1 VSAAGP
7 QRARIPEAMLE
18 EIRLALPIEQVVS
31 RHVAL
36 KRRGQWWTGLCPF
49 HQEKS
54 PSFSVHPAR
63 RNFHCFG
70 CGAHGDVV
78 GFVMRYEGLSFP
90 DAVARC
96 AAECGLSTD
105 LEAAKAAAP
114 WARKPRTASSPDMER
129 VRDAE
134 QRSRAAWG
142 LWDRAQPAGQAVR
155 GYLAGRHL
163 PFPAPCGAV
172 LREARLRHPE
182 TGDALHPVMIC
193 RIDGPDGTFRAVHRT
208 YLAPLPGGGFGKLG
222 GVENAKLTLGPLP
235 GGAIRLFPPARHL
248 AVAEG
253 IETAL
258 AVHAL
263 TGMPVWACIAAEI
276 LAALQLPFD
285 VARLTIFADRDKP
298 KPPRHPEGHG
308 VAAARALADRQRAM
322 AVQSEVRVPMAPFKD
337 YADVLEAKVAA

>member
-1 VSAAGP
+1 MTAAKG
-7 QRARIPEAMLE
+7 QRIPEAFLD
-18 EIRLALPIEQVVS
+18 EIRRALPIEQVVG

-36 KRRGQWWTGLCPF
+36 KRRGQWMTGLCPF

-78 GFVMRYEGLSFP
+78 GFVMRHLGCTFP
-90 DAVARC
+90 EAVASC
-96 AAECGLSTD
+96 AAECGLSAD

-114 WARKPRTASSPDMER
+114 WARRPRAASSPDMER
-129 VRDAE
+129 QRDAE

-142 LWDRAQPAGQAVR
+142 IWDRAQPAGDAVR
-155 GYLAGRHL
+155 AYLAGRQL
-163 PFPAPCGAV
+163 PFPAPSGAV
-172 LREARLRHPE
+172 IREARLRHPE
-182 TGDALHPVMIC
+182 TGDALHPVMVC
-193 RIDGPDGTFRAVHRT
+193 RIDGADGAFRAVHRT
-208 YLAPLPGGGFGKLG
+208 FLAPRPDGGVGKLG

-235 GGAIRLFPPARHL
+235 GGAIRLFPPAEHL

-263 TGMPVWACIAAEI
+263 TGLPVWACIAAEI
-276 LAALQLPFD
+276 LAALELPFD

-308 VAAARALADRQRAM
+308 VAAARTLAARQRAM
-322 AVQSEVRVPMAPFKD
+322 AVRSEVRAPNPPFKD
-337 YADVLEAKVAA
+337 YADVLEARAAA

>member
-1 VSAAGP
+1 MSAPAG
-7 QRARIPEAMLE
+7 QRIPEAFLD
-18 EIRLALPIEQVVS
+18 EIRLALPIEQVVA

-36 KRRGQWWTGLCPF
+36 KQRGQWWTGLCPF

-78 GFVMRYEGLSFP
+78 GFVMRYDGCTFP
-90 DAVARC
+90 EAVARC

-105 LEAAKAAAP
+105 LQAAKAAAP
-114 WARKPRTASSPDMER
+114 WARKPRTAASPDMER
-129 VRDAE
+129 QRDAE

-142 LWDRAQPAGQAVR
+142 IWERAQPAGAAVR

-172 LREARLRHPE
+172 IREARLKHPD
-182 TGDALHPVMIC
+182 TGDQLHPVMVC
-193 RIDGPDGTFRAVHRT
+193 RIDGHDGSFRAVHRT
-208 YLAPLPGGGFGKLG
+208 FLAPRPDGGVGKLG

-235 GGAIRLFPPARHL
+235 GGAIHLFPPVEHMG
-248 AVAEG
+248 VAEG
-253 IETAL
+253 VETAL

-263 TGMPVWACIAAEI
+263 TGMPVWACVAAEI

-308 VAAARALADRQRAM
+308 VAAARALAERQRGM
-322 AVQSEVRVPMAPFKD
+322 AVRSEIRVPALPFKD